1 MMNKQKTLLAVTLVA
16 TLAVSARAAVI
27 ISANEVGP
35 DVVFSYNG
43 SIDLTGNTGFTDH
56 VTPVMRIDPSG
67 STQIVALSAPNYTAY
82 DMVIS
87 GPATFGT
94 GGQTDADSGTGD
106 NFYVLPFADAVAVPI
121 GYTSGDPL
129 SGSITFDNTDLATL
143 GVNTG
148 THAWTLPN
156 DTITL
161 NVVPEPATYAAL
173 FGLAALGFVC
183 ARRRRR

>member
-1 MMNKQKTLLAVTLVA
+1 MNKQKTLLAVTLVA

-27 ISANEVGP
+27 ISADEVGP

-43 SIDLTGNTGFTDH
+43 SINLTGNTGSTDH

-67 STQIVALSAPNYTAY
+67 PQIVALSAANYTAY

-106 NFYVLPFADAVAVPI
+106 NFYVLPSSDVIAVPI

-129 SGSITFDNTDLATL
+129 SGSITFDNTDLTTL

-148 THAWTLPN
+148 TYVWTLPN

-173 FGLAALGFVC
+173 LGLAALGFVC